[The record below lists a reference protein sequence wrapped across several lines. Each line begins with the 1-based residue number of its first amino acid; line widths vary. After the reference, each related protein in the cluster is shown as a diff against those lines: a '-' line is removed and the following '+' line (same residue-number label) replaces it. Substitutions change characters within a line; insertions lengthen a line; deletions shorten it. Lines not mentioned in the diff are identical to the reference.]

1 MSNSAI
7 TQQVQGLA
15 TPTSPGLVGTG
26 AQTFAGKK
34 TFDGGAVIK
43 GDTSGVAVGAGYI
56 GQLVSFTERAVISGT
71 SNYTATTNSIG
82 QLTTGI
88 WVVFPYVVV
97 TGGSGA
103 TSVDARISTN
113 NSADGTGLIGVSFYR
128 AVPAG
133 VNIGG
138 PLQSSHVVVST
149 ATYDI
154 YGKATSSGAGATC
167 TFGGYAV
174 RIA

>member
-1 MSNSAI
+1 M
-7 TQQVQGLA
+7 
-15 TPTSPGLVGTG
+15 
-26 AQTFAGKK
+26 
-34 TFDGGAVIK
+34 
-43 GDTSGVAVGAGYI
+43 
-56 GQLVSFTERAVISGT
+56 SFTERSVTSGT

-82 QLTTGI
+82 QLTPGVWMI
-88 WVVFPYVVV
+88 FPYVVV
-97 TGGSGA
+97 SGGSGA
-103 TSVDARISTN
+103 SSVDSRISTN

-128 AVPAG
+128 AVPAS

-138 PLQSSHVVVST
+138 PLQPSCVAIST

-167 TFGGYAV
+167 TFGGHAI